1 MSARSTRS
9 ITGHSRIDGVVPG
22 VRGQRALPTR
32 ELGVVDPFVMLD
44 HIGPDTLADDF
55 YVNGH
60 MHPHRG
66 FETLTM
72 MFEGEM
78 YHVDTAGFRE
88 TLSTGSTQNMVAGS
102 GIQHGG
108 DMAADPDT
116 NVFHEVQ
123 LWVNMPAA
131 TKMQPPSIS
140 SAHAGEKPI
149 VEHAH
154 GTIEVITG
162 TIDGHTSPLVTT
174 QPTTVARIQTTSA
187 GPISITG
194 IDPAWN
200 VVAYVLRGSIHVD
213 ATPVHTYESVL
224 FNNDGHAIELAS
236 TGPGAEVLLLAGQPI
251 GEPLAMGGPF
261 VMNTSQE
268 LAQAESDFAAGKFDN
283 VTLAGA
289 VPAGHSPEAG
299 TP

>member
-9 ITGHSRIDGVVPG
+9 ITRHTRIDGVVPG

-55 YVNGH
+55 YVNGQ

-66 FETLTM
+66 FETLTI

-78 YHVDTAGFRE
+78 YHVDTAGFHE

-108 DMAADPDT
+108 DMAADPNT

-131 TKMQPPSIS
+131 TKMQRPSIT
-140 SAHAGEKPI
+140 SAHTGEKPI

-162 TIDGHTSPLVTT
+162 TIDGHTSPLATT

-187 GPISITG
+187 GPITIAG
-194 IDPAWN
+194 IDRTWN

-213 ATPVHTYESVL
+213 AAPAHAYESIL
-224 FNNDGHAIELAS
+224 FNNDGDDINLTS
-236 TGPGAEVLLLAGQPI
+236 TAPGADVLLIAGEPI

-261 VMNTSQE
+261 VMNTNQE
-268 LAQAESDFAAGKFDN
+268 LAQAESDFAAGKFDD

-289 VPAGHSPEAG
+289 VTAGCSSEGG